1 MMLRFIWVMFSTGAP
16 RAAAEAPA
24 APRARRVR
32 VEESILKIKGDL
44 NECGGETSVGL
55 LESERRLK
63 E

>member
-32 VEESILKIKGDL
+32 VEESILNKGDL

-55 LESERRLK
+55 LESERRLR